1 MANKWVE
8 FVKKWAKDNNMNY
21 MCAMTTPECKS
32 AYLKAH
38 PKPQTATTKM
48 KAEQTS
54 MAMEDTPAPASKI
67 DTAIERFKSG
77 AKIKVELEEL
87 IAMAKKGLLNKGE
100 KNKLE
105 NLVKMFNTKTR
116 TKRLVPKKTK
126 VEMAIDRF
134 EAGED
139 IRSEL
144 TELVS
149 QYDDD
154 LLDEDDS
161 EKLEKLVERFNAKKR
176 ADRKKN

>member
-1 MANKWVE
+1 MANRWVE
-8 FVKKWAKDNNMNY
+8 FVRKWAKDNNMNY
-21 MCAMTTPECKS
+21 MCAMTTKECKN

-38 PKPQTATTKM
+38 PKTQTAKTKM

-77 AKIKVELEEL
+77 AKIKVELQEL

-100 KNKLE
+100 KTKLE
-105 NLVKMFNTKTR
+105 KLVEMFNTKTR
-116 TKRLVPKKTK
+116 AKRLVPKKTK

-144 TELVS
+144 KELIS

-154 LLDEDDS
+154 LLDEEDS

-176 ADRKKN
+176 ADKKK